1 MYRIMWNS
9 FHDKGMFLALACFLR
24 AVFGMLAAGILGL
37 LSGSV
42 SVVSIISCGIISG
55 WFFGLCGGTI
65 FLYRIS
71 QE

>member
-1 MYRIMWNS
+1 MYRMIWNIFQNNRMFFS
-9 FHDKGMFLALACFLR
+9 FTCFLW
-24 AVFGMLAAGILGL
+24 AVFGMLAAGIIGL

-42 SVVSIISCGIISG
+42 SVVSILSCGIISG

>member
-1 MYRIMWNS
+1 MYRMIWNIFQTNRMFFS
-9 FHDKGMFLALACFLR
+9 FTCFLW

-37 LSGSV
+37 LLGSV
-42 SVVSIISCGIISG
+42 SVMTILSCGILSR
-55 WFFGLCGGTI
+55 WCFGFCGGTI

>member
-1 MYRIMWNS
+1 MYRMIWNIFQTNRMFFS
-9 FHDKGMFLALACFLR
+9 FTCFLW

-37 LSGSV
+37 LLGSV
-42 SVVSIISCGIISG
+42 SVMTILSCGILSG
-55 WFFGLCGGTI
+55 WCFGFCGGTI

>member
-9 FHDKGMFLALACFLR
+9 FHDKGMFLALACFLW

-42 SVVSIISCGIISG
+42 SVVSILSCGIISG
-55 WFFGLCGGTI
+55 WFFGLCRGTI

>member
-9 FHDKGMFLALACFLR
+9 FHDKGMFLALACFLL